1 MMPDVEREPVE
12 LTIRKMEI
20 AWEMTQKTLGAHAIL
35 SEQKFRRAL
44 MSFSGAYDYI
54 SATVGGEEEDEEE
67 DAEDGEDEEDAE
79 DEE

>member
-1 MMPDVEREPVE
+1 MPDVEREPVE
-12 LTIRKMEI
+12 LTILKMEI

-54 SATVGGEEEDEEE
+54 SATVGGEEVDELDAEDVVYE
-67 DAEDGEDEEDAE
+67 EDGEDEE
-79 DEE
+79 